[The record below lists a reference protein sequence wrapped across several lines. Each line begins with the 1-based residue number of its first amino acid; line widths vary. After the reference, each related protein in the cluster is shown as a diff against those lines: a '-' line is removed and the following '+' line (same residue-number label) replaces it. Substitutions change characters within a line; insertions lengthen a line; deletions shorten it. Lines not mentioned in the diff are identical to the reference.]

1 MDTQNHDRYYMQ
13 LALELAE
20 RGAGYTSP
28 NPMVGALLVKQ
39 GRIVGQGYHQKVGG
53 AHAEVNAIADAGAEA
68 AGATLYVTL
77 EPCHHTGRT
86 PPCTAASL
94 AARIARVVVAMADP
108 NPHVTGGG
116 GAFLAQQGLEVA
128 WGVRAAEAQRLNEV
142 FVKHTLSG
150 RPIVYLKYAATLD
163 GRLAAATGDARW
175 VTGPEARAFVHQLR
189 QRVDAIMV
197 GIGTIVAD
205 DPSLTTRLADGQG
218 VDPQRIILDPQLRI
232 AETARLLHQ
241 RSTAGTLLVS
251 GERRDPPKRARLEA
265 LGVGVLEMP
274 LAGGRIGLE
283 ALMAELG
290 GRGICS
296 VLIEGG
302 GGTIG
307 AALRSGVVDKV
318 YAFLAPKLLAGDD
331 GVPVCR
337 GEGAATMADAL
348 VLEQVAVR
356 RFGEDSLVEG
366 YIKQGV

>member
-1 MDTQNHDRYYMQ
+1 MDTQNHDRHYMQ

-20 RGAGYTSP
+20 RGAGHTSP

-53 AHAEVNAIADAGAEA
+53 VHAEVNAIADAGGQA

-86 PPCTAASL
+86 PPCTAAIL
-94 AARIARVVVAMADP
+94 AADIARLVVAMADP

-116 GAFLAQQGLEVA
+116 GAFLAQQGLEVV
-128 WGVRAAEAQRLNEV
+128 WGVMVTEAQRLNEA
-142 FVKHTLSG
+142 FIKHTRSG
-150 RPIVYLKYAATLD
+150 RPFVYLKYAATLD

-197 GIGTIVAD
+197 GVGTVVAD
-205 DPSLTTRLADGQG
+205 DPSLTTRLAEGQG
-218 VDPQRIILDPQLRI
+218 VDPRRIILDPQLRI
-232 AETARLLHQ
+232 AETARLLNQ
-241 RSTAGTLLVS
+241 PSTAGTLLVS
-251 GERRDPPKRARLEA
+251 SARRDPPKRARLEA
-265 LGVGVLEMP
+265 LGAEVLEMP
-274 LAGGRIGLE
+274 LAGGRIDLK
-283 ALMAELG
+283 ALMVELG

-307 AALRSGVVDKV
+307 AALRNSVVDKV

-337 GEGAATMADAL
+337 GEGAATMAAAP

-356 RFGEDSLVEG
+356 RFGQDVLVEG
-366 YIKQGV
+366 YINPEV